1 MGPGGG
7 SGYGM
12 GSGMMGPSG
21 GYGRGMMGPGG
32 GAGYGSGTGPNYQGW
47 QSMSPEDRQAWKQ
60 MYHQFRLDTL
70 ELRKKLVATQLELE
84 TFWASPNPGHDKVH
98 ALADE
103 VAAQQAELAKK
114 RNQLLVNCRQK
125 FGDRGW
131 SCPGA
136 GVGY

>member
-1 MGPGGG
+1 
-7 SGYGM
+7 
-12 GSGMMGPSG
+12 
-21 GYGRGMMGPGG
+21 
-32 GAGYGSGTGPNYQGW
+32 
-47 QSMSPEDRQAWKQ
+47 MSPEDRQAWKQ